1 MMVIKSRMG
10 SGTAT
15 PPPEDIGCGRLHT
28 SMLDWQECQKCRNLP
43 KYAAWVGQPRFVEP
57 PPPPKPAEPDEA

>member
-15 PPPEDIGCGRLHT
+15 PPPEGVGCGKLHT
-28 SMLDWQECQKCRNLP
+28 TMLDWQDCQQCKGLRR
-43 KYAAWVGQPRFVEP
+43 YAAWVGQPRFVEP
-57 PPPPKPAEPDEA
+57 PPPPKKIDEEPA